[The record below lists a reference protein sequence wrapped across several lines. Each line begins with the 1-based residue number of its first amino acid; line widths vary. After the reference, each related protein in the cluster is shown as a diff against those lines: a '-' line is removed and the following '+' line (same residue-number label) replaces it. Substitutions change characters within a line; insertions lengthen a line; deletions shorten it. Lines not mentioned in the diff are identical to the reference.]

1 MLNLIPQITQTWAIH
16 NRTMLYLIDHLPEE
30 AFDCSLSKRGGRNI
44 AVQLAHCIS
53 VRYFRL
59 EAFIKKH
66 NLSFNEFPKNHVP
79 NREELLEAFTV
90 SGQIMEQVIENAV
103 ENEGK
108 APSFAAGI
116 IPMIGYYISHE
127 AHHRGH
133 ALLTMKESGIKIPD
147 TLKWGVWEWN
157 KI

>member
-1 MLNLIPQITQTWAIH
+1 MTRLLLFNCIQVHEYMANEIIPQISQTWAIH
-16 NRTMLYLIDHLPEE
+16 NRTMLYLIDHLPED
-30 AFDCSLSKRGGRNI
+30 ALDCSLSKRGGRNI

-90 SGQIMEQVIENAV
+90 SGQIMEQVIE
-103 ENEGK
+103 
-108 APSFAAGI
+108 
-116 IPMIGYYISHE
+116 M
-127 AHHRGH
+127 
-133 ALLTMKESGIKIPD
+133 LLKMKEKRPHLQPVSS
-147 TLKWGVWEWN
+147 L
-157 KI
+157 